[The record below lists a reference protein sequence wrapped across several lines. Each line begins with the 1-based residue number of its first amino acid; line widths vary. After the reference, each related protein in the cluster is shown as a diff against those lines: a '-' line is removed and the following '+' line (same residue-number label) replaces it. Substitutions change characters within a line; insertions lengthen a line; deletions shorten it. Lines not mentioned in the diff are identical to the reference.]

1 MCRFG
6 SCAHITLTRIT
17 RTHNARPQIRIA
29 HCLDAHDTRPMQ
41 SCAHPLCAPTNRVWI
56 PKLAHN
62 VTCAPTNTPWAC
74 TRIHATRHATLG
86 CPHIASHSHTLVTL
100 TPTTLCTWTHTYRL
114 VDECGLPT
122 KCVMAVQFPPTW
134 TPIHDHVW
142 HMDAHQE
149 CVTFHTRSWAVT
161 MLALGCPHD
170 A

>member
-1 MCRFG
+1 MPTIHARCNHVRTHY
-6 SCAHITLTRIT
+6 APT
-17 RTHNARPQIRIA
+17 RTI
-29 HCLDAHDTRPMQ
+29 
-41 SCAHPLCAPTNRVWI
+41 CASTNRVWV

-86 CPHIASHSHTLVTL
+86 CPHIASHSPTLVTL